1 MRRDPVEV
9 APAAADGMDPS
20 KEARDVMVTPDQEN
34 AATGQEN
41 VDSNDDEETI
51 AAALN

>member
-9 APAAADGMDPS
+9 APAADGMDLS

-34 AATGQEN
+34 AAAGQEN
-41 VDSNDDEETI
+41 VDGNDNEETI
-51 AAALN
+51 AAALS